1 MSYTIY
7 PAEAKAFASLAD
19 EIKGEI
25 NKVQNGLNASKD
37 ILSSC
42 NNKDLIVNGSL
53 SGIEIIINRIKSME
67 SAISSDISTVKKIAN
82 DLESEEYQRI
92 QKQQSEKEN
101 SGDLL

>member
-7 PAEAKAFASLAD
+7 PAEAKAFASLAN

-53 SGIEIIINRIKSME
+53 SAIEIIINRIKPME
-67 SAISSDISTVKKIAN
+67 SAISSDISTVKKIAD

-92 QKQQSEKEN
+92 LSKQRNNKDN
-101 SGDLL
+101 GDV